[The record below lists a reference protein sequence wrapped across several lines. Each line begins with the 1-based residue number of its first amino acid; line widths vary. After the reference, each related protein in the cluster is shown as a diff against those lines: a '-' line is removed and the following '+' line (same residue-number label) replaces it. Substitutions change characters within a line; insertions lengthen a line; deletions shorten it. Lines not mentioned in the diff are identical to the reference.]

1 MQIAENKIMDKTAI
15 SILKEKEKKQNKSGK
30 SVVLKEIINQTKK
43 FKKKLEEKKKRYK
56 ELNLLNIN
64 TSIIPKSQKS
74 VKKLP
79 IALRKITEERLNRYN
94 YISKSTKNKK
104 SNNVFEEMLYDL
116 EFKKLL
122 KSSRLSKC
130 EIFLI

>member
-1 MQIAENKIMDKTAI
+1 MDKTAI

-56 ELNLLNIN
+56 ELNWVNIN

>member
-56 ELNLLNIN
+56 ELNWVNIN